1 MKNEMK
7 QVGLIF
13 DSKGHLEFQKTLGE
27 VNSALRENY
36 NQFKISQLQ
45 WDNSTSSADKLTK
58 KQKYL
63 KKAYETQSVK
73 VEALTIK
80 IKELKENEEEN
91 AKAIEKKEKALS
103 QAKIQLEKYDV
114 ELKKVEE
121 KLKSVTLRT
130 EDFVKSAEQIGNS
143 IEAAGKKI
151 SIFSGIATAG
161 LGVSLKSA
169 IDFESAFTGV
179 EKTVDG
185 TTEQLEDLK
194 NGIRDLAKEIP
205 ASTTEISAVAEAAGQ
220 LGIQTDNVLEF
231 TKTMVN
237 MGNATN
243 LTAEEAATTLARFAN
258 VTKMSQTDFDRLG
271 ATIVALGNNFATTE
285 AEIAEMAMNLGSAGS
300 QVGMTQSEIVALAT
314 ALSSVGLEA
323 QAGGTAFS
331 KLMINMQ
338 LAVETGSESL
348 QDFARV
354 AGMSADEFS
363 KSFKEDATSALL
375 AFIDG
380 LSKSGEQGESAIKVL
395 DDMGITETRLRD
407 SILRSTNASELFND
421 AIKLGNQAWNDN
433 TALTNEANK
442 RYDTLKSKLD
452 ITKNKLLD
460 NAITIGNK
468 LMPTV
473 EKIVDKVGNW
483 TDKLSNMNDEQIETV
498 IKIGA
503 FVAAAG
509 PAITILGKL
518 TSGVGSAVKGF
529 STFVD
534 AIKVANGNISS
545 TNDSVNNLAGVFQK
559 LFSPTG
565 IAVTLI
571 GAGIAALETYNSK
584 IETFGDKN
592 QKLIEEMQA
601 STEEYYNMRKAQEEA
616 AAADIN
622 YIDNVQDL
630 YNELQKIT
638 DENGKIKEGYED
650 RARFIL
656 NELENALG
664 TEITLTDNIIQ
675 NYSDLQQEIQDM
687 ILLKKANI
695 LLDLKEQ
702 QYQDAKK
709 NSGQYYTD
717 MVNAYQ
723 DLNNARENMLP
734 VIEKYENSTEE
745 LGAIEKAVLESNKQQ
760 LSELET
766 EYNRKKQI
774 YDNALSDIT
783 AYEEGSAIILSKDT
797 DNINN
802 WVNRTQVAMMTNSE
816 NEKSTF
822 SENIQQLLYNI
833 DYYKQLLDK
842 DVENKNNAGI
852 ITNQNQI
859 KNNEESLKILI
870 SSMKEQTSTINA
882 NSPEIENAWRTL
894 ATSNFDI
901 YKSELDNMPPELKST
916 IEKMTGVSIE
926 EYEKLNTETEKA
938 TYLMSKSMKNG
949 LSDMLNEFVSKG
961 ANIVNESKKTSDK
974 TASAFNDLPQKTRDI
989 MRNAMIPM
997 SEEMDSASYK
1007 LYNKATEIADGILYR
1022 LKKEFDIHSPSRKT
1036 RKIFK
1041 NLMLGAEVGLED
1053 EEENLYKQT
1062 DEVAENVLESF
1073 DNLNNKKTNIQSN
1086 YNSSSGSSS
1095 VNNITVNID
1104 YNQLYLIIVKALNSC
1119 KLKFDDDGFIR
1130 LVDDR
1135 LREVI

>member
-1 MKNEMK
+1 MKSEMK
-7 QVGLIF
+7 KVGLVF
-13 DSKGHLEFQKTLGE
+13 DSEGNVDFVKTLKE
-27 VNSALRENY
+27 VNSELRENY
-36 NQFKISQLQ
+36 NQFKLAQIQ
-45 WDNSTSSADKLTK
+45 WNSSTSATEKLTA

-63 KKAYETQSVK
+63 NEAYQIQNKK
-73 VEALTIK
+73 VEALTK
-80 IKELKENEEEN
+80 QLEELKQNEEN
-91 AKAIEKKEKALS
+91 NQKAIEKKEKALS
-103 QAKIQLEKYDV
+103 QAKLQLEKYGA
-114 ELKKVEE
+114 ELKQVGD
-121 KLKSVTLRT
+121 KLKSATLRT

-151 SIFSGIATAG
+151 SVFSGIAVTAM
-161 LGVSLKSA
+161 GVSLKSA

-185 TTEQLEDLK
+185 TAEQLEDLK

-205 ASTTEISAVAEAAGQ
+205 ASTNEISAVAEAAGQ

-231 TKTMVN
+231 TKTMIN

-243 LTAEEAATTLARFAN
+243 LSAEEAATTLARFAN
-258 VTKMSQTDFDRLG
+258 VTKMSQADFNRLG

-285 AEIAEMAMNLGSAGS
+285 AEIAQMAMNLGSAGS

-354 AGMSADEFS
+354 AGMSVDDFS
-363 KSFKEDATSALL
+363 KAFKEDATSALL

-395 DDMGITETRLRD
+395 DDMGISETRLRD

-442 RYDTLKSKLD
+442 RYDTLKSKLEV
-452 ITKNKLLD
+452 TKNKLLD

-473 EKIVDKVGNW
+473 EKIVDKVDNW
-483 TDKLSNMNDEQIETV
+483 TDKLSNMNDEQIET
-498 IKIGA
+498 ILKIGA
-503 FVAAAG
+503 FVVAAG

-518 TSGVGSAVKGF
+518 TSGVGSTVKGF

-534 AIKVANGNISS
+534 ALKVANGKMSS
-545 TNDSVNNLAGVFQK
+545 TKDSVNNLANIFSK
-559 LFSPTG
+559 LASPIG
-565 IAVTLI
+565 IATTVI
-571 GAGIAALETYNSK
+571 GLGVGALEAYNA
-584 IETFGDKN
+584 
-592 QKLIEEMQA
+592 KLRKASEEQRKVIEEIQTSA
-601 STEEYYNMRKAQEEA
+601 NEYNEMRKAQEEA

-622 YIDNVQDL
+622 YIDNVQNL
-630 YNELQKIT
+630 YNELKNIT

-650 RARFIL
+650 RARFIV
-656 NELENALG
+656 NELEKALG
-664 TEITLTDNIIQ
+664 TEINLTDNIIQ
-675 NYSDLQQEIQDM
+675 NYSNLQQEIQDL

-702 QYQDAKK
+702 QYQDAMK
-709 NSGQYYTD
+709 NKDEYYAN
-717 MVNAYQ
+717 MIKAQ
-723 DLNNARENMLP
+723 EQLNIAREECLP
-734 VIEKYENSTEE
+734 IIEKYGNSTEK
-745 LGAIEKAVLESNKQQ
+745 LSKIEQGVLDAAKQR
-760 LSELET
+760 LSESEALYSST
-766 EYNRKKQI
+766 KQN
-774 YDNALSDIT
+774 YDNSLSAIT
-783 AYEEGSAIILSKDT
+783 DYEEGSAIILSKDS
-797 DNINN
+797 DNIND
-802 WVNRTQVAMMTNSE
+802 WINRKQVAMMTNSE
-816 NEKSTF
+816 NEKTIF

-842 DVENKNNAGI
+842 DIENKNNAGI

-870 SSMKEQTSTINA
+870 SSMKEQTSTINE

-916 IEKMTGVSIE
+916 IEKMTGISIE
-926 EYEKLNTETEKA
+926 EYEKLNSETEKSA
-938 TYLMSKSMKNG
+938 YLMSKSMKTG
-949 LSDMLNEFVSKG
+949 LSDMLNEVISKG
-961 ANIVNESKKTSDK
+961 ANIVSESKKTSDK

-997 SEEMDSASYK
+997 SEEMNNASYG
-1007 LYNKATEIADGILYR
+1007 LYNKATEIANGVLYR
-1022 LKKEFDIHSPSRKT
+1022 LKTAFDIHSPSRET

-1041 NLMLGAEVGLED
+1041 NLMLGAEVGVED

-1062 DEVAENVLESF
+1062 DEVAKKVLNSF
-1073 DNLNNKKTNIQSN
+1073 DNLNNKKANIQSN
-1086 YNSSSGSSS
+1086 YSSSSNTLGD
-1095 VNNITVNID
+1095 NNITVNID
-1104 YNQLYLIIVKALNSC
+1104 YNQLYLIILKALNSC
-1119 KLKFDDDGFIR
+1119 KLKFDDDGFMR

>member
-1 MKNEMK
+1 MNNEMK
-7 QVGLIF
+7 RVGLVF
-13 DSKGHLEFQKTLGE
+13 DSEGNVDFVKTLKE
-27 VNSALRENY
+27 VNSELRENY
-36 NQFKISQLQ
+36 NQFKLAQVQ
-45 WDNSTSSADKLTK
+45 WNSSTSTTEKLTA

-63 KKAYETQSVK
+63 NEAYQIQNTK
-73 VEALTIK
+73 VEALTK
-80 IKELKENEEEN
+80 QLEELKQNEEN
-91 AKAIEKKEKALS
+91 NQKAIEKKEKALS
-103 QAKIQLEKYDV
+103 QAKLQLEKYGA
-114 ELKKVEE
+114 ELKQVED
-121 KLKSVTLRT
+121 KLKSTTLKT
-130 EDFVKSAEQIGNS
+130 EDFVKSAEKIGNS

-151 SIFSGIATAG
+151 SVFSGIAVTAM
-161 LGVSLKSA
+161 GVSLKSA

-231 TKTMVN
+231 TKTMIN

-243 LTAEEAATTLARFAN
+243 LSAEEAATTLARFAN

-285 AEIAEMAMNLGSAGS
+285 AEIAQMAMNLGSAGS

-348 QDFARV
+348 QDFAKV

-363 KSFKEDATSALL
+363 KAFKEDATSALL

-395 DDMGITETRLRD
+395 DDMGISETRLRD

-442 RYDTLKSKLD
+442 RYDTLKSKLEV
-452 ITKNKLLD
+452 TKNKLLD

-473 EKIVDKVGNW
+473 EKIVDKVDNW
-483 TDKLSNMNDEQIETV
+483 TDKLSNMNDEQIET
-498 IKIGA
+498 ILKIGA
-503 FVAAAG
+503 FVVAAG

-518 TSGVGSAVKGF
+518 TSGVGSTVKGF

-534 AIKVANGNISS
+534 ALKVANGKMSS
-545 TNDSVNNLAGVFQK
+545 TKDSVNNLANIFSK
-559 LFSPTG
+559 LASPIG
-565 IAVTLI
+565 IATTVI
-571 GAGIAALETYNSK
+571 GLGVGALEAYNA
-584 IETFGDKN
+584 
-592 QKLIEEMQA
+592 KLRKASEEQRKVIEEIQTSA
-601 STEEYYNMRKAQEEA
+601 NEYNEMRKAQEEA

-622 YIDNVQDL
+622 YIDNVQNL
-630 YNELQKIT
+630 YNELKNIT

-650 RARFIL
+650 RARFIV
-656 NELENALG
+656 NELEKALG
-664 TEITLTDNIIQ
+664 TEINLTDNIIQ
-675 NYSDLQQEIQDM
+675 NYSNLQQEIQDL

-702 QYQDAKK
+702 QYQDAMK
-709 NSGQYYTD
+709 NKDEYYAN
-717 MVNAYQ
+717 MIKAQ
-723 DLNNARENMLP
+723 EQLKIAREECLP
-734 VIEKYENSTEE
+734 IIEKYGNSTER
-745 LGAIEKAVLESNKQQ
+745 LSKIEQGVLDAAKQR
-760 LSELET
+760 LSESEALYSST
-766 EYNRKKQI
+766 KQN
-774 YDNALSDIT
+774 YDNSLSAIT
-783 AYEEGSAIILSKDT
+783 DYEEGSAIILSKDS
-797 DNINN
+797 DNIND
-802 WVNRTQVAMMTNSE
+802 WVNRKQVAMMTNSE

-833 DYYKQLLDK
+833 NYYKQLLDK
-842 DVENKNNAGI
+842 DIENKNEAGI
-852 ITNQNQI
+852 IANQNQI
-859 KNNEESLKILI
+859 KNSEESLKILI
-870 SSMKEQTSTINA
+870 SSMKEQTSTINE

-894 ATSNFDI
+894 ATSNFAI
-901 YKSELDNMPPELKST
+901 YKSELDHMPPELKST
-916 IEKMTGVSIE
+916 IEKMTGVSVE
-926 EYEKLNTETEKA
+926 EYEKLNTETEKSA
-938 TYLMSKSMKNG
+938 YLMSKSMKNG
-949 LSDMLNEFVSKG
+949 LSDMLNEVISKG
-961 ANIVNESKKTSDK
+961 ANIVSESKKTSDK
-974 TASAFNDLPQKTRDI
+974 TASAFNDLPQKTREI

-997 SEEMDSASYK
+997 SEEMNSASYS
-1007 LYNKATEIADGILYR
+1007 LYNKATEIANGILYR
-1022 LKKEFDIHSPSRKT
+1022 LKSGFDEHSPSRET

-1041 NLMLGAEVGLED
+1041 NLMFGAEIGVED

-1062 DEVAENVLESF
+1062 DEVAENVLDSF
-1073 DNLNNKKTNIQSN
+1073 DNLKNKKANTQSN
-1086 YNSSSGSSS
+1086 YSNSSNSLGA
-1095 VNNITVNID
+1095 NNIIVNVD
-1104 YNQLYLIIVKALNSC
+1104 YNQLYLIILKALNSC
-1119 KLKFDDDGFIR
+1119 KLKFDDDGFMR